1 MRAVATIVGLV
12 IAAGIAYVVYQN
24 QLARQGAT
32 GVPPQQQIDVVGVQG
47 DLLTIAQ
54 AERQYLAT
62 RGAYAT
68 LEQLEQEGL
77 LTGGSERRGYTY
89 TATVDGSTAFTITA
103 TPTAA
108 GKTGWPVMT
117 IDQTMTV
124 TRR

>member
-1 MRAVATIVGLV
+1 MRALATVVGLAV
-12 IAAGIAYVVYQN
+12 AAGIGYFVYQN
-24 QLARQGAT
+24 SLSRQGAT
-32 GVPPQQQIDVVGVQG
+32 SAPPQQQIDVVGVQG

-54 AERQYLAT
+54 AERQHLAT
-62 RGAYAT
+62 RGSYAT

-77 LTGGSERRGYTY
+77 LTGGTSRRGYTY

-103 TPTAA
+103 TPTAP